1 VLRIIAHKMGSRRF
15 TTNWIFAILCREPYL
30 SAILLPTHNKSYWD
44 PAFTRPFKAGLTADL
59 TRLHSMQFLKRRKVK
74 RHVIIKGKLVVRGYE
89 YVYSITRQG
98 WGYLHYQDLDGSKH
112 KWWLKYFMK
121 DAYPS
126 IKAIYELLSF
136 QGKEL
141 PEQFE
146 ALIKQIQSLSRPEN
160 PTIHKRF
167 RSCTLDHYVEKYV
180 FSDQDSNKAHQGQ
193 SYAAASPPSNQLIE
207 YYRKRIR
214 DLEISEQQWVELVND
229 LQLEISMLTKMLDR
243 AQNSDGI
250 LSNP

>member
-1 VLRIIAHKMGSRRF
+1 
-15 TTNWIFAILCREPYL
+15 
-30 SAILLPTHNKSYWD
+30 
-44 PAFTRPFKAGLTADL
+44 
-59 TRLHSMQFLKRRKVK
+59 
-74 RHVIIKGKLVVRGYE
+74 
-89 YVYSITRQG
+89 
-98 WGYLHYQDLDGSKH
+98 
-112 KWWLKYFMK
+112 MK